1 MAWPKIATNV
11 KIPFPGKRLLR
22 CAWKRAYWAERLK
35 SPGGGFFDIYG
46 HLQPKRAVFILKK
59 QRNMPELTQKE
70 QISMYWL
77 EEWQNYDKDYIHG
90 PVTTEGIKGIINLK
104 LLIDDTIGA
113 VVDSK
118 ADLIPW
124 LKTILPSEER
134 LNCLPDKEKAREI
147 SIKTDIFLK
156 AIAELLEDAD

>member
-1 MAWPKIATNV
+1 
-11 KIPFPGKRLLR
+11 
-22 CAWKRAYWAERLK
+22 
-35 SPGGGFFDIYG
+35 
-46 HLQPKRAVFILKK
+46 
-59 QRNMPELTQKE
+59 MPELTQKE
-70 QISMYWL
+70 QIGMYWL
-77 EEWQNYDKDYIHG
+77 EEWQNYDKDYIHE

-134 LNCLPDKEKAREI
+134 LSCLPDKEKAREI

-156 AIAELLEDAD
+156 AIAELLEDTD